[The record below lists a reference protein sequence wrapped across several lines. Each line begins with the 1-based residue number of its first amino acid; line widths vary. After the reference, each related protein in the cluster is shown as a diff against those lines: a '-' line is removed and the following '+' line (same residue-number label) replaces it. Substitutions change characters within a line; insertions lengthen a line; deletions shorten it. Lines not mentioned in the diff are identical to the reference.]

1 MNSRTLLRTLG
12 SLVAAL
18 ACAVAARAAT
28 VRVEVGHVFGDRVLR
43 LGELNS
49 TNAAGDVLSVTRLDY
64 LLSDF
69 ALVTAG
75 GGTVALT
82 NQFAYLSV
90 GGGRTQFELRDV
102 PPVRFT
108 GLRFRVGVPPA
119 VNHADPAA
127 LAPGHPLNPAV
138 NGLHWSWQGGY
149 VFLAL
154 EGGWRQAGGAV
165 GGYSYHLA
173 TDALALPVKLP
184 LTLEVAS
191 VDGPAELRLT
201 LDVAHVF
208 AGPRAIALGAAT
220 ATTHSRTND
229 PLAGQLGE
237 NVIRAF
243 RAESL
248 GVAAAAPV
256 SVVAAAAPHF
266 EMATNATPYRFRLAR
281 FFPQPSLP
289 ADNPLTEQGVALG
302 RRLFHDPALS
312 VNGTQSCASCHQVG
326 AAFTDTGKP
335 FSTGA
340 EGAIG
345 TRNAMSLANLAWANR
360 FFWDGRAGSLRE
372 QVLQPVTN
380 PAEMHESL
388 PNVVQKL
395 ERTGYAPAFAAA
407 FGPAEITADRV
418 ARALEQFLLTLTSY
432 GSKFDRVLGG
442 RATFTA
448 AEQRGYELFHTE
460 YDPRHGQYGADCFHC
475 HGGPLFSDFAFH
487 NNGLDAEGAAKDA
500 GRFRV
505 TASRADHAKF
515 KTPSLRNV
523 ALTAPY
529 MHDGRFATLEE
540 AVAHYCTGVRRSAT
554 LDPNLA
560 KHPEG
565 GVPLSAEDQHALVA
579 FLRTLTDSADT
590 P

>member
-1 MNSRTLLRTLG
+1 MNPRPLLRTLG

-18 ACAVAARAAT
+18 ACAVASRAAT
-28 VRVEVGHVFGDRVLR
+28 VRVEVGHVFGDRTLH
-43 LGELNS
+43 LGELNY

-69 ALVTAG
+69 ALVTAR

-82 NQFAYLSV
+82 NQVAYLSA

-102 PPVRFT
+102 PAGRFT
-108 GLRFRVGVPPA
+108 GLRFRVGVSPA
-119 VNHADPAA
+119 VNRVDPATI
-127 LAPGHPLNPAV
+127 APEHPLNPAV

-154 EGGWRQAGGAV
+154 EGGWHQAGGSV

-173 TDALALPVKLP
+173 TDALELPVELP
-184 LTLEVAS
+184 LALQVTSAN
-191 VDGPAELRLT
+191 GPTEQRLT
-201 LDVAHVF
+201 LDIAKIFSGVHS
-208 AGPRAIALGAAT
+208 IALTNAT
-220 ATTHSRTND
+220 ASTHSRTND
-229 PLAGQLGE
+229 PLAGQLRD

-243 RAESL
+243 RAESP
-248 GVAAAAPV
+248 VVPAAAPAPV
-256 SVVAAAAPHF
+256 LAAARHV
-266 EMATNATPYRFRLAR
+266 EMATNATPYRFRLSR

-312 VNGTQSCASCHQVG
+312 VNGTQSCASCHQAD
-326 AAFTDTGKP
+326 AAFTDAGKR

-345 TRNAMSLANLAWANR
+345 TRNAMPLANLAWASR

-388 PNVVQKL
+388 TNVVRKL
-395 ERTGYAPAFAAA
+395 ERAGYAPDFAAA
-407 FGPAEITADRV
+407 FGTAEITAGRM
-418 ARALEQFLLTLTSY
+418 ARALEQFVLTLTAY
-432 GSKFDRVLGG
+432 DSKFDRVLGV

-448 AEQRGYELFHTE
+448 EEQRGYELFHTE

-487 NNGLDAEGAAKDA
+487 NNGLDADGSAQDP
-500 GRFRV
+500 GRFLV
-505 TASRADHAKF
+505 TTNRADLAKF

-529 MHDGRFATLEE
+529 MHDGRLATLEE
-540 AVAHYCTGVRRSAT
+540 AVAHYCSGVRRSPT
-554 LDPNLA
+554 LDPNLG
-560 KHPEG
+560 KHPDG

-579 FLRTLTDSADT
+579 FLRTLTDSAAT

>member
-1 MNSRTLLRTLG
+1 MNPRTLLRTLWP
-12 SLVAAL
+12 LFAAL
-18 ACAVAARAAT
+18 ACAVASRAAT
-28 VRVEVGHVFGDRVLR
+28 VRVEVGHVFGDRALQ
-43 LGELNS
+43 LGELNC
-49 TNAAGDVLSVTRLDY
+49 TNSAGDVLSVTRLDY

-82 NQFAYLSV
+82 NQFAYLSA
-90 GGGRTQFELRDV
+90 GGGRTRFELRDV
-102 PPVRFT
+102 PAGRFT
-108 GLRFRVGVPPA
+108 GLRFRVGVSPA
-119 VNHADPAA
+119 VNHADPAI

-154 EGGWRQAGGAV
+154 EGGWRQAGGGV

-173 TDALALPVKLP
+173 TDALALPVELP

-191 VDGPAELRLT
+191 ANGPAELRLT
-201 LDVAHVF
+201 LDVAKVF
-208 AGPRAIALGAAT
+208 AGPNAVGLSAAT
-220 ATTHSRTND
+220 ASTHSRTND
-229 PLAGQLGE
+229 PLAGQLGA

-243 RAESL
+243 WVESP
-248 GVAAAAPV
+248 VTAAAAPV
-256 SVVAAAAPHF
+256 SVAAAAPHF

-312 VNGTQSCASCHQVG
+312 VNGTQSCASCHQAG
-326 AAFTDTGKP
+326 AAFTDAGRR

-340 EGAIG
+340 EGGTG
-345 TRNAMSLANLAWANR
+345 TRNAMPLANLAWAGR

-380 PAEMHESL
+380 PSEMHESL
-388 PNVVQKL
+388 TNVVQKL
-395 ERTGYAPAFAAA
+395 DRAGYAPAFAAA

-418 ARALEQFLLTLTSY
+418 ARALEQFLLTLTAY
-432 GSKFDRVLGG
+432 DSKFDRVLGG
-442 RATFTA
+442 QATFTA
-448 AEQRGYELFHTE
+448 AEQRGYELFHNE

-475 HGGPLFSDFAFH
+475 HGGPLFSDFTFH
-487 NNGLDAEGAAKDA
+487 NNGLDAEGAAKDT
-500 GRFRV
+500 GRFLV
-505 TASRADHAKF
+505 TASRADLAKF

-529 MHDGRFATLEE
+529 MHDGRFTTLEE
-540 AVAHYCTGVRRSAT
+540 AVAHYCTGVRPSAT

-579 FLRTLTDSADT
+579 FLRTLTDSAAT